1 MSATSL
7 PVIDVSDLH
16 RAATQRAID
25 EACREWGFF
34 QIVGHGI
41 ADRTLDALRRQ
52 MRAFFALPTPSKHA
66 IMRTAENPW
75 GFYDRE
81 LTKHTRDWKQVYD
94 FGPADGGAIAPQMPR
109 ELPRFGSAI
118 ARFYAECDALAFELV
133 EVIAGNLGTPPGA
146 LDSCFRPEHTSF
158 LRLNY
163 YPPCP
168 LPARPADHGTAG
180 AGHLGVNPHTDAGA
194 LTLLLQDDQPGL
206 EVFHD
211 GAWCLIEPRRDALVV
226 NIGDI
231 VQVWSNDRYTAALH
245 RGLVAADAERFSA
258 PFFFNPAYRT
268 WYAPLLSTVDAA
280 HPARYRPIH
289 WGEFRARRAAGD
301 YAEHGEYHSIH
312 QYSR

>member
-1 MSATSL
+1 VSAETL
-7 PVIDVSDLH
+7 PIIDVGDLR
-16 RAATQRAID
+16 RAAVQREID
-25 EACREWGFF
+25 AACRDWGFF

-41 ADRTLDALRRQ
+41 AERTLDALRRQ
-52 MRAFFALPTPSKHA
+52 MRALFALPLSSKHA
-66 IMRTAENPW
+66 IKRTAENPW

-81 LTKHTRDWKQVYD
+81 LTKHKRDWKQVYD
-94 FGPADGGAIAPQMPR
+94 YGPADGGAIVPQLPR
-109 ELPRFGSAI
+109 ELPRFASAI

-146 LDSCFRPEHTSF
+146 LDACFRPDHTSF

-163 YPPCP
+163 YPTCP
-168 LPARPADHGTAG
+168 MPARPADVTT

-194 LTLLLQDDQPGL
+194 LTLLLQDDEPGL

-211 GAWCLIEPRRDALVV
+211 GAWRSVEPRPDALVV

-245 RGLVAADAERFSA
+245 RALVSTNAERFSA

-268 WYAPLLSTVDAA
+268 WYAPLVSTVDAER
-280 HPARYRPIH
+280 PARYRPIH

-301 YAEHGEYHSIH
+301 YADQGEYHSINH
-312 QYSR
+312 YSR

>member
-1 MSATSL
+1 MCAL

-25 EACREWGFF
+25 AACRDWGFF
-34 QIVGHGI
+34 QIVGHGVSEY
-41 ADRTLDALRRQ
+41 TLAALRRE
-52 MRAFFALPTPSKHA
+52 MRAFFALQLSAKRA
-66 IMRTAENPW
+66 IARTAENPW

-94 FGPADGGAIAPQMPR
+94 FGPADGSAIAPQMPR

-168 LPARPADHGTAG
+168 LPARPADPSTAGGRELLPAFAALPPSMAG

-211 GAWCLIEPRRDALVV
+211 GAW
-226 NIGDI
+226 
-231 VQVWSNDRYTAALH
+231 
-245 RGLVAADAERFSA
+245 
-258 PFFFNPAYRT
+258 
-268 WYAPLLSTVDAA
+268 
-280 HPARYRPIH
+280 
-289 WGEFRARRAAGD
+289 
-301 YAEHGEYHSIH
+301 
-312 QYSR
+312 

>member
-1 MSATSL
+1 VSTETL
-7 PVIDVSDLH
+7 PVIDVADLH
-16 RAATQRAID
+16 SSATQRSID
-25 EACREWGFF
+25 AACRDWGFF

-41 ADRTLDALRRQ
+41 AERTLDALRRQ
-52 MRAFFALPTPSKHA
+52 MHAFFALPTSSKHA

-94 FGPADGGAIAPQMPR
+94 YGPADGGAIVPQLPR
-109 ELPRFGSAI
+109 ELPRFASAI
-118 ARFYAECDALAFELV
+118 ARFYSECDALAFELV
-133 EVIAGNLGTPPGA
+133 EVIAGNLGTPAGA
-146 LDSCFRPEHTSF
+146 LDSCFRPDHTSF

-168 LPARPADHGTAG
+168 MPARSADLSIAGT
-180 AGHLGVNPHTDAGA
+180 GHLGVNPHTDSGA

-211 GAWCLIEPRRDALVV
+211 GAWHLVEPRRDALVV

-245 RGLVAADAERFSA
+245 RGLVSADAERFSA

-268 WYAPLLSTVDAA
+268 WYAPLVSTVDAE

-301 YAEHGEYHSIH
+301 YADRGEYHSIH
-312 QYSR
+312 HYSR

>member
-1 MSATSL
+1 VSTETL
-7 PVIDVSDLH
+7 PVIDVADLR
-16 RAATQRAID
+16 RADTQRAID
-25 EACREWGFF
+25 VACREWGFF

-41 ADRTLDALRRQ
+41 AERTLDALRRQ
-52 MRAFFALPTPSKHA
+52 MRAFFALPPASKHA
-66 IMRTAENPW
+66 LMRTAENPW

-81 LTKHTRDWKQVYD
+81 LTKRTRDWKQVYD
-94 FGPADGGAIAPQMPR
+94 YGPADGGAMMPQLPR
-109 ELPRFGSAI
+109 ELPRFASAV

-133 EVIAGNLGTPPGA
+133 EVIAGNLGTHPGA
-146 LDSCFRPEHTSF
+146 LDSCFRPDHTSF

-163 YPPCP
+163 YPMCP
-168 LPARPADHGTAG
+168 MPARPAHVSTAG
-180 AGHLGVNPHTDAGA
+180 HFGVNAHTDAGA
-194 LTLLLQDDQPGL
+194 LTLLLQDEEPGL

-211 GAWCLIEPRRDALVV
+211 GAWHLVEPRRDALVV

-245 RGLVAADAERFSA
+245 RALVSTNAERFSA

-268 WYAPLLSTVDAA
+268 WYAPLVSTVDAE

-301 YAEHGEYHSIH
+301 YADQGEYHSIH
-312 QYSR
+312 HYSR